1 MSYFLAPSLVQLRG
15 EVNRRHPSRDTSSDG
30 WIGDP
35 SHAARVSDH
44 NPDESG
50 MVHAIDVDSSG
61 IDVAAFLR
69 AVIGDP
75 RTWYVIHNGK
85 IWSRSYGFKARAY
98 TGSNPHTGHAH
109 VSIRY
114 TSDAEQAGPSWYGGA
129 RKSKG
134 LPSLDFSNVVGQI
147 KRTRGGKRPRTELA
161 GVRLVQRALNDRLR
175 LEHGRRI
182 DVDGFAGPRT
192 LAALDV
198 YEARLKRLGVGS
210 PGDLE
215 TNLRRLGRGRYKV
228 RK

>member
-1 MSYFLAPSLVQLRG
+1 VSYFLAPSLVALRN
-15 EVNRRHPSRDTSSDG
+15 EVDRRHPARDKSSDG

-50 MVHAIDVDSSG
+50 MVHAIDVDTSG
-61 IDVAAFLR
+61 IDVPAFLK
-69 AVIGDP
+69 ATIGDP
-75 RTWYVIHNGK
+75 RTWYVIHNGT
-85 IWSRSYGFKARAY
+85 IWSRTYGFKARAY

-114 TSDAEQAGPSWYGGA
+114 SQEAETAGGSWYRGV
-129 RKSKG
+129 RKTKG
-134 LPSLDFSNVVGQI
+134 TPTLDLSNVAGQI
-147 KRTRGGKRPRTELA
+147 KRTRDGKRPRTELA

-182 DVDGFAGPRT
+182 DVDGYAGPRT

-198 YEARLKRLGVGS
+198 YEKRLKRLGVGS
-210 PGDLE
+210 PGNLE